1 MHSDR
6 ESPTLIDAKG
16 MGGVIAQDGF
26 DYQLWDGLI
35 RLPVWFANPGFEQ
48 LIFEGLEDLEARF
61 FAPHAPRH
69 YLLERYQAK
78 SGNLS
83 PADVRGVVNSFR
95 VFETAYPQTARVQ
108 TLVTPRLPPSLSWLS
123 RVPAR
128 VRNARPFY
136 APFSDVVSANDD
148 ALRVR
153 LESDFGEDLGGYVAE
168 SIHVEE
174 RSLPDRNAA
183 VAGFGLELERIFL
196 IDAGTRRI
204 KAAFEALENLVR
216 RSTGIPIGRA
226 ALVSAVEEGLGGP
239 LPLPKVFPL
248 HVRSDRNEVDDTAL
262 EIDAASFSGGATPF
276 PPPPTWKAEL
286 LEPLERTARWLRS
299 RGISRVGLGGSYRLT
314 TAMVLGCSFRSAV
327 GFELEV
333 PTREGAWSTDSR
345 PDPGDPLPG
354 WTMTPPAGLHEDQL
368 VVTVGVLRDPAES
381 LRETAG
387 IPDDLNLRLHLDQPI
402 DSAPMAQASASF
414 VKRSVDTVVARFRP
428 RGICLYMAGPAAF
441 AVVLG
446 HRWNAL
452 PPTRLHEFLRAESRY
467 VETASLS

>member
-6 ESPTLIDAKG
+6 ESPTLIDSKG

-35 RLPVWFANPGFEQ
+35 RLPAWLSNPGFEQ
-48 LIFEGLEDLEARF
+48 LIFEGLEDLEVRF
-61 FAPHAPRH
+61 FAPHAPRR

-83 PADVRGVVNSFR
+83 PGDVRGVVESFR
-95 VFETAYPQTARVQ
+95 EFETAYAQAARVQ
-108 TLVTPRLPPSLSWLS
+108 TLVTPRLPLSLSWLS

-136 APFSDVVSANDD
+136 APFSDVLSANDD
-148 ALRVR
+148 ALRAR
-153 LESDFGEDLGGYVAE
+153 LESDFGADLGGYVAE
-168 SIHVEE
+168 SIDFEQ
-174 RSLPDRNAA
+174 RNLPDRNAA
-183 VAGFGLELERIFL
+183 VASFGLELERVYS
-196 IDAGTRRI
+196 IDVGARRFT
-204 KAAFEALENLVR
+204 AAFEALENLVR
-216 RSTGIPIGRA
+216 RSTGIPIERT
-226 ALVSAVEEGLGGP
+226 ALVEAVEKGLGAS
-239 LPLPKVFPL
+239 LPLPSVFRL
-248 HVRSDRNEVDDTAL
+248 HVRSDRNETDDTAL
-262 EIDAASFSGGATPF
+262 EIDAAAFSGGAMPF
-276 PPPPTWKAEL
+276 PPPPTWKPEL

-299 RGISRVGLGGSYRLT
+299 RGISRVSLGGSYRLT
-314 TAMVLGCSFRSAV
+314 TAMMLGWSFRSAV

-345 PDPGDPLPG
+345 PDLGAPVPG
-354 WTMTPPAGLHEDQL
+354 WTMTPPAGLYNDQL
-368 VVTVGVLRDPAES
+368 VVTVGVLRDPGES

-387 IPDDLNLRLHLDQPI
+387 IPDALNLRLHLDQPI
-402 DSAPMAQASASF
+402 VSAPMAQASASF
-414 VKRSVDTVVARFRP
+414 VKRSVDTVAARFRP
-428 RGICLYMAGPAAF
+428 RRICLYMAGPAAF
-441 AVVLG
+441 SVVLG

>member
-6 ESPTLIDAKG
+6 KSPTLIDSKG

-35 RLPVWFANPGFEQ
+35 RLPAWLANPGFEQ

-83 PADVRGVVNSFR
+83 PGDVRGVVNSFR
-95 VFETAYPQTARVQ
+95 EFETAYAQTARVQ

-136 APFSDVVSANDD
+136 APFSDVLSANDD
-148 ALRVR
+148 ALRTR
-153 LESDFGEDLGGYVAE
+153 LESDFGEGLGGYVAE
-168 SIHVEE
+168 SIDFEE

-183 VAGFGLELERIFL
+183 VASFGLELERVFS
-196 IDAGTRRI
+196 IDVGARRFA
-204 KAAFEALENLVR
+204 AAFEALENLVR
-216 RSTGIPIGRA
+216 RSTGIPIERT
-226 ALVSAVEEGLGGP
+226 ALVGAVEEGLGTS
-239 LPLPKVFPL
+239 LPLPRVFRL
-248 HVRSDRNEVDDTAL
+248 HVRSDRNETDDTAL
-262 EIDAASFSGGATPF
+262 EVDAAAFSGGAMPF
-276 PPPPTWKAEL
+276 PPPPTWKPEL

-299 RGISRVGLGGSYRLT
+299 RGISRVSLGGSYRLT
-314 TAMVLGCSFRSAV
+314 TAMMLGWSFRSAV

-345 PDPGDPLPG
+345 PDLGDPVPG
-354 WTMTPPAGLHEDQL
+354 WTMTPPAGLHDDQL
-368 VVTVGVLRDPAES
+368 AVTVGVLRDPGES

-387 IPDDLNLRLHLDQPI
+387 IPDALKLCLHLDQPI
-402 DSAPMAQASASF
+402 VSAPMAQASASF
-414 VKRSVDTVVARFRP
+414 VKRSVDAVAARFRP
-428 RGICLYMAGPAAF
+428 QGISLYMAGPAAF
-441 AVVLG
+441 SVVLG